1 MFVWTGPAFCYCLR
15 QPVIFHGVC
24 VCLQALSCHQIVFSN
39 ITFLLQ
45 WCSCTEWW
53 QDMAL
58 IILILF
64 SFFLFVWSVHSVS
77 TTVQCY
83 VQSWHVLWW
92 LGKVWFNF
100 ASCFSFL
107 FAVKPPTIFYF
118 LLICNVKSCTTEL
131 SALSSV
137 VMQNWQ

>member
-1 MFVWTGPAFCYCLR
+1 MFVWTGPASCYCFR
-15 QPVIFHGVC
+15 QPVVFLGVC

-39 ITFLLQ
+39 VTFLLQ

-64 SFFLFVWSVHSVS
+64 YFLSLCGVFILSPLQYSAI
-77 TTVQCY
+77 C
-83 VQSWHVLWW
+83 SWCVLWW
-92 LGKVWFNF
+92 FGKVWFNF

-118 LLICNVKSCTTEL
+118 LLIYNVKDCTTEL

-137 VMQNWQ
+137 LKQNWQ